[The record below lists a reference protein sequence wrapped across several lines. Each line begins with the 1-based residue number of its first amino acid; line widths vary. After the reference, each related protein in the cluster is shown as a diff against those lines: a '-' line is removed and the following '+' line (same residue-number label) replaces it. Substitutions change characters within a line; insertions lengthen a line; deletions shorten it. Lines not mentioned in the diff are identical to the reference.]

1 MNLLDSFSILKDIL
15 TLQKSDEKKERS
27 KLITDSSDVYNNDKF
42 NNVWNNVNKIGEDII
57 QKSRDPVHTGIVNRN
72 IRRKGTNKKSIE
84 HFGNLS
90 DSEFSDDENT
100 DNLSSHSSVSV
111 TGEPTI
117 LITRGDDLI
126 DNRKYERKIV
136 DKSQINNQDSYLRQF
151 DSMSYD
157 TKGTPASFNAVH
169 NSSSAVS
176 RMQTERD
183 LALASNYSN
192 FGEGFGPDN
201 NMTYGV
207 SNDMT
212 HVNMVPN
219 FKGGSYGSQPNRE
232 GKANELYQRKMELF
246 SGNES
251 IKLKKTEVKKLF
263 DPVMGATN
271 IYGGRVTADY
281 EISRYIPGKEK
292 RSEKPFQEIRQAP
305 GLNLGYNEYNPV
317 GNDYRPTYRNI
328 DELRVASQAQTTYT
342 TPVVTSGL
350 RGHRGPVIGEQNKNR
365 PERTAE
371 WGTERLVKQAFD
383 VEAPTIYG
391 NYDPKNLATVNRGTK
406 DSGDR
411 PLAGPAQNELSL
423 VQPTDMRY
431 KVKSLKQNF
440 KQAEPRNKILVEGMS
455 ARENEDK
462 YIPDP
467 TLRDVHDKYDR
478 SGAAITGNLL
488 KTHYY
493 NPNEVPDATRRDIYN
508 RYDRDG
514 VAITPNTYKGHS
526 YDPNEVPDATRRDI
540 YNKYDRDGVAIT
552 PNTYKGHYYD
562 PNEVPDATRRDIYN
576 KYDRDG
582 VAITPNTFK
591 GHYYDPNE
599 VPDPTKRN
607 ISEKL
612 DRTGGGAAFAD
623 AEKNYT
629 INYDLTTPDVTKR
642 EISAKLERTGGGAAF
657 GDAEKNYTVNYDLIT
672 PDVTRREIS
681 AKLDRTGA
689 GAKNVDN
696 ELGYTVNYDLLTPD
710 VTKREISAKLDRT
723 GAGAKNVDNEKGYTI
738 NYDLLTPDVTKREI
752 SAKLDRTAGG
762 AFGVKIAPR
771 SRLDA
776 QNAHDNPGK
785 ESIEITGRTPTLSNY
800 DKGPTFDFTML
811 RMCNKIQVN
820 RAGLPST
827 IAINEKVPFTMS
839 RNPAMRTIE
848 NTRIDCHPALNLEE
862 NPYINN
868 LVHKSM

>member
-15 TLQKSDEKKERS
+15 TLKESSDKKEKS
-27 KLITDSSDVYNNDKF
+27 KLINDSSDIYNNDKF
-42 NNVWNNVNKIGEDII
+42 TNVWNNVNKIGADKI
-57 QKSRDPVHTGIVNRN
+57 QESRDPVHTGIVNRN
-72 IRRKGTNKKSIE
+72 IRRQGTNKKSIE

-90 DSEFSDDENT
+90 DSEFSDEENT
-100 DNLSSHSSVSV
+100 DNLSSHSSISV
-111 TGEPTI
+111 TGEPTL

-136 DKSQINNQDSYLRQF
+136 DKSNINNQDSYLRQF

-157 TKGTPASFNAVH
+157 TKGSPSSFNAVH

-207 SNDMT
+207 TNDMS

-232 GKANELYQRKMELF
+232 GKANDLYQRKMELF
-246 SGNES
+246 TGNES
-251 IKLKKTEVKKLF
+251 IKLKKTEVKKMF

-305 GLNLGYNEYNPV
+305 GLNLGYNEYNPL
-317 GNDYRPTYRNI
+317 GNDYRPAHRTI
-328 DELRVASQAQTTYT
+328 DELRTASQAQISYT
-342 TPVVTSGL
+342 TPVVTAGL

-371 WGTERLVKQAFD
+371 WGTDRLVKQTFD

-391 NYDPKNLATVNRGTK
+391 TYDPKNLATVNRGTK
-406 DSGDR
+406 DSCDR
-411 PLAGPAQNELSL
+411 PLAGPAQNEISL
-423 VQPTDMRY
+423 VQPTDLRY
-431 KVKSLKQNF
+431 KVKSIKQNF

-467 TLRDVHDKYDR
+467 TLRDVHSKLERTGGGAAFADTEKNYTINYDLTTPDPTNRNICVKYDR
-478 SGAAITGNLL
+478 DGAAITGNLL

-493 NPNEVPDATRRDIYN
+493 NPNEVPDAT
-508 RYDRDG
+508 
-514 VAITPNTYKGHS
+514 K
-526 YDPNEVPDATRRDI
+526 RDI
-540 YNKYDRDGVAIT
+540 YNKYDRNGVAIT
-552 PNTYKGHYYD
+552 PNTFKGHYYD

-576 KYDRDG
+576 KYDREG
-582 VAITPNTFK
+582 VAITPNIFK
-591 GHYYDPNE
+591 GHYYNPDE

-612 DRTGGGAAFAD
+612 ERTGGGAAFAD
-623 AEKNYT
+623 TEKN
-629 INYDLTTPDVTKR
+629 
-642 EISAKLERTGGGAAF
+642 
-657 GDAEKNYTVNYDLIT
+657 
-672 PDVTRREIS
+672 
-681 AKLDRTGA
+681 
-689 GAKNVDN
+689 
-696 ELGYTVNYDLLTPD
+696 
-710 VTKREISAKLDRT
+710 
-723 GAGAKNVDNEKGYTI
+723 YTI

-752 SAKLDRTAGG
+752 SSKLDRTGAGAKNVDTNKSYTINYDLMTPDVTKREMSAKLDRTGAGAKNVDTDKSYTINYDLMTPDVTKREMSAKLDRTGGG

-771 SRLDA
+771 ARLDME
-776 QNAHDNPGK
+776 NAHDNPGK
-785 ESIEITGRTPTLSNY
+785 EAVLMTGRTPTLSNY
-800 DKGPTFDFTML
+800 DKGPSFDFTML

-839 RNPAMRTIE
+839 RNPAMRSIE

-868 LVHKSM
+868 LIHKSI